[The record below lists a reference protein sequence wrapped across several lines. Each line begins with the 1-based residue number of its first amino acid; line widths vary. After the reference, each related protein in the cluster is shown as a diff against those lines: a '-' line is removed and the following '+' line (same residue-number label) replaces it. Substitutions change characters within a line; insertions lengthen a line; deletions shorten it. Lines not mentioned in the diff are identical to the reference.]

1 MMFTNEFTDKC
12 GSVKQTKA
20 GRMNQLA
27 EAVRSGNA
35 ESFAELYELA
45 FSTAV
50 SIAKRYD
57 LIQGQAEDIA
67 QEAMMRLYRDIN
79 SIESVYAWVCTVAR
93 HLATDASRKEKSTS
107 YEVFELDAPMDGC
120 QGDTHSKQKSEVVA
134 DLRVSVN
141 PDAVLDRIA
150 IREAVQQILA
160 LLPDQQ
166 RKVLYLYHI
175 KRQKQNVIAGLLGIS
190 RSTVAAHIRKGEAS
204 FRREFA
210 AHYDV
215 SLYGVQS
222 AYELEAA

>member
-1 MMFTNEFTDKC
+1 MMFTNEFAVKC
-12 GSVKQTKA
+12 GSAKQTKA
-20 GRMNQLA
+20 ERMNELA
-27 EAVRSGNA
+27 KAIRSGNA

-50 SIAKRYD
+50 TIAKRNGAM
-57 LIQGQAEDIA
+57 QEQAEDIA
-67 QEAMMRLYRDIN
+67 QEAMMRLYRDIDKVD
-79 SIESVYAWVCTVAR
+79 SVFAWVSTVVSR
-93 HLATDASRKEKSTS
+93 RMIDASRKKSNS
-107 YEVFELDAPMDGC
+107 YEVYELDAPLDNC
-120 QGDTHSKQKSEVVA
+120 LGDSHSKQKSEVVA

-141 PDAVLDRIA
+141 PDAVLERA
-150 IREAVQQILA
+150 ATREAVQQILA

-175 KRQKQNVIAGLLGIS
+175 KRQKQNVIAGVLGIS
-190 RSTVAAHIRKGEAS
+190 RSTVAAHIRKGEAN